1 MDYTYSPDGAQGLVR
16 AAYALAVPNRVYNAT
31 MGELH
36 TIAEVIDRIERAAG
50 RRILLEVTQED
61 SMTKYGNPTSPMD
74 LKASRRDLGY
84 EVEYPM
90 EAAVADYLRWLAQ

>member
-1 MDYTYSPDGAQGLVR
+1 MKA
-16 AAYALAVPNRVYNAT
+16 ALAPEVPNRVYNAT

-36 TIAEVIDRIERAAG
+36 TIAAIISEIEQAAG
-50 RRILLEVTQED
+50 RPIDLEVTQED

-74 LKASRRDLGY
+74 LTASRRDLAY

-90 EAAVADYLRWLAQ
+90 GRAVADYLEWLAR